1 MFNRPDFSNYLAHF
15 TSNRPALVIDKDNPG
30 RAYERMSALER
41 LVSILQVQCITASY
55 LHWARRRKAVC
66 FTECP
71 WSSLLDHARR
81 YSSYGIGFNKPLI
94 FAAGGSPVYYVRP
107 DHWELQEWNENVQAF
122 VTPFWPQYRPRDL
135 RENRYL
141 NGQDVDYSHER
152 EWRVPHDFT
161 FEYRQI
167 EFVIVDTYQ
176 DIEAIPVEVRNSIG
190 HNKFLV
196 MDMYRNIER
205 LWPVHRIDP

>member
-15 TSNRPALVIDKDNPG
+15 TTDRPALGNDEDNPG
-30 RAYERMSALER
+30 RAYERMSAIQR
-41 LVSILQVQCITASY
+41 LISILQARRITASIMPWV
-55 LHWARRRKAVC
+55 HRRAVC

-81 YSSYGIGFNKPLI
+81 YSPYGIGFNKPLV

-107 DHWELQEWNENVQAF
+107 DHWGLQDWNENLQTF

-135 RENRYL
+135 RDNRYL
-141 NGQDVDYSHER
+141 DGQNVDYSHER

-161 FEYRQI
+161 FEYAQI
-167 EFVIVDTYQ
+167 EFVIISTFQ
-176 DIEAIPVEVRNSIG
+176 DIETIPDEIKNSIG

-205 LWPVHRIDP
+205 LWPVHRVDP